1 MRFSFFFPKP
11 NGATRTRFECILMH
25 LVPFLDVSGEKTV
38 FEEKYFSEICP
49 DFREIRVSGGP
60 PRALPDLADLDAQI
74 MWCRQTGQIGSNPRR
89 LMAVLKRPEFVGSVD
104 ALFVFLPEAEWSH

>member
-1 MRFSFFFPKP
+1 MHFSFFFPKP

-25 LVPFLDVSGEKTV
+25 LVPFLDVSGENPV
-38 FEEKYFSEICP
+38 FEEKYFSEIFP

-74 MWCRQTGQIGSNPRR
+74 GEVQQPPYHLRQKSAR
-89 LMAVLKRPEFVGSVD
+89 AAHARPFGRTVRIFTLSM
-104 ALFVFLPEAEWSH
+104 